1 MDRALPACQQ
11 KDFVAAGRPSF
22 QVYRFDDTL
31 REWRLSSP
39 LEKLM
44 AAEKMRVLIAE
55 DSSIVR
61 SLYVACLENAGFE
74 VHQST
79 DGKRALAMVSVLK
92 PQLLLADI
100 TMPDLDGI
108 TLIQRMRSHED
119 ETVRRIPVILVTASE
134 DSSSRQQAAL
144 VGAARFLNKPVTAA
158 QLLESIQQ
166 VLGENGKR

>member
-1 MDRALPACQQ
+1 
-11 KDFVAAGRPSF
+11 
-22 QVYRFDDTL
+22 
-31 REWRLSSP
+31 
-39 LEKLM
+39 M

-92 PQLLLADI
+92 PHLLLADI
-100 TMPDLDGI
+100 TMPGLDGI
-108 TLIQRMRSHED
+108 TLIQRMRSHD
-119 ETVRRIPVILVTASE
+119 DDVVRKIPVILVTASE
-134 DSSSRQQAAL
+134 DSTSRQQAAL

-158 QLLESIQQ
+158 QLLEAIQQ
-166 VLGENGKR
+166 VVGENGKR